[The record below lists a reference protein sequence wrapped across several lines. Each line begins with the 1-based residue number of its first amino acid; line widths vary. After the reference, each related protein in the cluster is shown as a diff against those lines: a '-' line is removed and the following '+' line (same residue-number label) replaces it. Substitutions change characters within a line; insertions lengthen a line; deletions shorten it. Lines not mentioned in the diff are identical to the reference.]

1 MDTSDSRG
9 VKNFFQKFDFIF
21 DFFIFISYKLYEFRA
36 EKTAEELSLK
46 RADLEKTKLKT
57 NFSISQYF
65 ASDPH
70 RHRQERI
77 AVLEFEIGALE
88 KTCNELN
95 EDLVKMEEEIS
106 ENIQVS
112 KTLN

>member
-1 MDTSDSRG
+1 MQGSAYNNLW
-9 VKNFFQKFDFIF
+9 K
-21 DFFIFISYKLYEFRA
+21 FRA

-106 ENIQVS
+106 ENIQVL
-112 KTLN
+112 KALVLLL